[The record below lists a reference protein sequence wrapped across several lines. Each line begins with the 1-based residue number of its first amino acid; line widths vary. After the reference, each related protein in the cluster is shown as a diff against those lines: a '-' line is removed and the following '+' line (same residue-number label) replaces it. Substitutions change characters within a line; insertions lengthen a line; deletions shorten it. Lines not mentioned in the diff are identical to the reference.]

1 MLYYEIILYLDNQD
15 QFKRL
20 KIASS
25 QSFGRQINVGE
36 RGKGFGVLSPNS
48 YVILGKLLSISEP
61 QLSHP

>member
-36 RGKGFGVLSPNS
+36 RGKGFGVLS
-48 YVILGKLLSISEP
+48 VT
-61 QLSHP
+61 